1 MPVSAPVQHT
11 HPAVTKPKVV
21 KGHIPLGHAPK
32 PVIMP
37 DYIAWV
43 FASQSQKENSFHESW
58 PWDAFALW
66 LSSPLCFVFLCS
78 KYPAIR
84 TDEQQHQYKAVFND
98 QYSEYKELHVEVQA
112 TLKKFDEMDVM
123 MQNLPQNP
131 TSHMVS
137 WNLLLTCST
146 L

>member
-11 HPAVTKPKVV
+11 HTAAAKPKVV
-21 KGHIPLGHAPK
+21 KGHIPAGHAPK

-43 FASQSQKENSFHESW
+43 FAKKENLFHDHEMLLLC
-58 PWDAFALW
+58 D
-66 LSSPLCFVFLCS
+66 LSSPLCFVFPCS

-84 TDEQQHQYKAVFND
+84 TDEQRDQYKAVFND

-112 TLKKFDEMDVM
+112 ILKKFDEMDVM

-137 WNLLLTCST
+137 WSLLLTCCT